1 MPLQNLQITVCFR
14 AGMDAD
20 EAHQGTGDVRRK
32 MLDSDTV
39 EALLARLG
47 AENPMVGLP
56 ILNVISELA
65 EYGGFPLS

>member
-1 MPLQNLQITVCFR
+1 
-14 AGMDAD
+14 MDAD